1 VRRDQYQENSL
12 KTQTRNKRWKG
23 IRRRVEGST
32 SLPQNWQQFLRID
45 ANKTELFAFLAEH
58 ISSLQTDKQVV
69 TTYGAQVL
77 SIPSR
82 DTSLLATCSHEEAD
96 TRMILH
102 LADAVNQGFQ
112 KILLGRVDADVVVLA
127 VAAVAKIEIQEL
139 WVAFG
144 TGQHF
149 RYSCP

>member
-1 VRRDQYQENSL
+1 MAQVL
-12 KTQTRNKRWKG
+12 
-23 IRRRVEGST
+23 
-32 SLPQNWQQFLRID
+32 
-45 ANKTELFAFLAEH
+45 
-58 ISSLQTDKQVV
+58 QVV

-82 DTSLLATCSHEEAD
+82 ATSLLAPCSHEEAD

-112 KILLGRVDADVVVLA
+112 KILLRTVDTDVVVLA

-139 WVAFG
+139 WVAFE

-149 RYSCP
+149 RYIAAHEIASVIGPDKSKALPVFHAYSG